1 MKICAD
7 CFRDLEI
14 KSYISSISSE
24 KGFCGYCYHSSDLLD
39 ITELEDFFK
48 QFFSIFE
55 KDNNGI
61 SLIELIQK
69 DWQMFTDDVSG
80 KRMLGDILC
89 SVWEGEWLPDTLV
102 TYNEEILDCI
112 NYWLTLKKEL
122 KWQRRFLTSQESLQ
136 ERGWDICFENYSQID
151 SELVLYRARINQ
163 NGTMAPYEIDEMGCP
178 SPLHSCGGRANPN
191 GIPYLYLCK
200 ELETTLYE
208 TRASYLDRI
217 SIGKFRIDES
227 RPLKIIDFKDDQS
240 PLNFMDDM
248 INQTKGKLLRR
259 SISKDLSK
267 PMRRFDPEL
276 EYIPTQFIC
285 EFIKY
290 YCHAD
295 GIQFAS
301 SVYNEGTNIVLFNAN
316 DASCFEVIVHQ
327 IDHLNIESSP
337 IS

>member
-14 KSYISSISSE
+14 RSYISSISRE
-24 KGFCGYCYHSSDLLD
+24 NGFCNYCSHSSELLD

-55 KDNNGI
+55 IDRNGTPF
-61 SLIELIQK
+61 IELIQK
-69 DWQMFTDDVSG
+69 DWQMFTDDEAG
-80 KRMLGDILC
+80 KRMLNDILF
-89 SVWEGEWLPDTLV
+89 SVWNKKWLPETLV
-102 TYNEEILDCI
+102 KYNEEILDCI
-112 NYWLTLKKEL
+112 NYWLKLKDEL

-136 ERGWDICFENYSQID
+136 ERGWDICFENYSQIN
-151 SELVLYRARINQ
+151 SEIILYRARLNQ
-163 NGTMAPYEIDEMGCP
+163 NGTIAPYETSEMGCP
-178 SPLHSCGGRANPN
+178 SPLQSCGGRANPN

-200 ELETTLYE
+200 ELKTTLYE

-217 SIGKFRIDES
+217 SIGKFRINAS
-227 RPLKIIDFKDDQS
+227 KILKIVDFKDDQS

-248 INQTKGKLLRR
+248 INKTKGKLLRKL
-259 SISKDLSK
+259 ISKDLSK

-295 GIQFAS
+295 GIQFTS
-301 SVYNEGTNIVLFNAN
+301 SVNNEGTNIVLFNAT

-327 IDHLNIESSP
+327 IDHLNIESRP
-337 IS
+337 IL